1 MDPSVQLLD
10 SLPPDQNPSLPPA
23 VGSLRFWL
31 LRLRT
36 LPQTVGRPSSLAW
49 DARAEDPLPG
59 ACTLMLYFALACWLL
74 SVHTGNC
81 SQVDKLWSITP
92 FVYAWWFHVGG
103 GDARTLLMAVLATA
117 WGVRLTYN
125 FARKG
130 GYASDEG
137 EDYRWPV
144 LRGMMTK
151 AQFQLFN
158 LTFIALYQ
166 HALLLLIALPAY
178 VASAAAKAN
187 AASPSPLG
195 TLDHAAAGALLAFLV
210 CEAVADQQQ
219 WLFYAARTRY
229 RAAARY
235 KARAPS
241 AAGAAQLAADAERYG
256 ADLRRG
262 FLTRELFAISR
273 HPNFFCEQAIW
284 VCFYALGAAAAG
296 APGGGNEWG
305 AGWLNPSAL
314 GVVLLVLL
322 FQGSTAFTEW
332 ITLKKYPHYNQFQ
345 QTTSRLLPWWPGAPL
360 EGEDED
366 DDEDEEEE
374 DDDDDDDEEEE
385 EEEEQLE
392 VDEEDEEFVAAM
404 WKKMGK
410 AKLAALDKEAGDQ
423 LEPPAKKQRATAR
436 RAPTSSKVT
445 APKKAAA
452 AAAAAKKKKASPAA
466 TRGRSKSPSRKSA
479 AAPAKKRASAAA
491 AAPLAR
497 SKSPVRR
504 RVSTRPQKRLPTLL
518 VSGGAV

>member
-1 MDPSVQLLD
+1 MPVISQPLVGGHHMDPSVQLLD
-10 SLPPDQNPSLPPA
+10 SLPPGQNPSLPPA

-36 LPQTVGRPSSLAW
+36 LPETIGRPSSLAW

-74 SVHTGNC
+74 SVQTGNC

-92 FVYAWWFHVGG
+92 FVYAWWFHVA

-117 WGVRLTYN
+117 WGLRLTYN

-130 GYASDEG
+130 GYASSDEG

-158 LTFIALYQ
+158 LTFVALYQ
-166 HALLLLIALPAY
+166 HALLLLITLPAY
-178 VASAAAKAN
+178 VASAAAKA
-187 AASPSPLG
+187 SPPPPLG

-210 CEAVADQQQ
+210 CEAAADQQQ
-219 WLFYAARTRY
+219 WLYYAARTRH

-235 KARAPS
+235 KARPPGV
-241 AAGAAQLAADAERYG
+241 AAAAQLAADAARYG

-262 FLTRELFAISR
+262 FLTRGLFAISR

-284 VCFYALGAAAAG
+284 VCFYTLGAAAAG
-296 APGGGNEWG
+296 APSAPGGGNEWG
-305 AGWLNPSAL
+305 GGWLNPSAL
-314 GVVLLVLL
+314 GAVLLVLL

-332 ITLKKYPHYNQFQ
+332 ITLRKYPHYAQFQ
-345 QTTSRLLPWWPGAPL
+345 QTTSRLMPWWPGAPL
-360 EGEDED
+360 EGEGDD
-366 DDEDEEEE
+366 DDEDEDE
-374 DDDDDDDEEEE
+374 DEDE

-423 LEPPAKKQRATAR
+423 LEPPAKKQRAAAR
-436 RAPTSSKVT
+436 RAPRSPKV
-445 APKKAAA
+445 AALKKAAA

-466 TRGRSKSPSRKSA
+466 TRGRSKSPARKSA
-479 AAPAKKRASAAA
+479 AAPAKKRASAVA
-491 AAPLAR
+491 AAPKAR

-504 RVSTRPQKRLPTLL
+504 RVSTRSFKR
-518 VSGGAV
+518 